1 MGKTLLPTN
10 SSIEVTS
17 VSLLGKLVLI
27 YSTVML
33 QESKFSFQNSCKETY
48 ELTSKD
54 LQGHWTYKNLTSQLV
69 CPHTQE
75 SPIHMAEDGDGQ
87 ELR

>member
-54 LQGHWTYKNLTSQLV
+54 LQGHWIYKNLTSQLV
-69 CPHTQE
+69 CPHIQE
-75 SPIHMAEDGDGQ
+75 SQIHMAEDGDSQ

>member
-17 VSLLGKLVLI
+17 VCLLGKLVLI

-33 QESKFSFQNSCKETY
+33 QESRFSFQNSCKETY
-48 ELTSKD
+48 ELPSKD
-54 LQGHWTYKNLTSQLV
+54 LQGQKIYKVIGLIKT
-69 CPHTQE
+69 
-75 SPIHMAEDGDGQ
+75 
-87 ELR
+87 